1 MSNSKYTNALAEED
15 SLYLLQHAHNPVNWM
30 PWGDEARQKAVDDNK
45 PMLVSIGY
53 SSCHWCH
60 VMEHES
66 FEDEAVAEIMNR
78 HFVCVKVD
86 REERPDIDQIYMEAV
101 QMMTGQGGWPLNCF
115 TNPEGKPI
123 YGGTYFPKDQWVQ
136 VLKQLATLWN
146 DNPEKANEY
155 GEKLTQGMK
164 VSGVLPP
171 PDPNSEWPAETL
183 KETVDNWKTR
193 FDNHRGGPNKAPKF
207 PLPSNYS
214 FLLKYGYVN
223 QDRETLDH
231 VKLTLNE
238 MGRGGIYDQI
248 GGGFTRY
255 STDSDWK
262 VPHFEKMLYDN
273 AQLLTLY
280 SEAYAAFGDSE
291 YLHTANGIK
300 TWLRREMQN
309 GHGGYFSAID
319 ADSEGEEGKF
329 YIWEKE
335 YLEATYPDFSKF
347 YHLDHN
353 ALWEGKIIP
362 VRKGT
367 ISDLS
372 TELDLPEEELVSE
385 LAALNKKLLADRSK
399 RVRPGTDDK
408 SLCSWNAMLVTG
420 FATSYLHTRDEA
432 DLAEAKS
439 ILGFIENELLDA
451 ATLDLKHTW
460 KKGRAK
466 IDGFI
471 EDYAFL
477 IEACIT
483 LYEATFSEKYL
494 ERAKELSFKALDLFY
509 DEKTGIFFFT
519 AHHQTDLVS
528 RPMELSD
535 NVIPSSNSVMAVNFI
550 KLSSYFRLPHFEA
563 VAKRLLNAV
572 EKGMTEYGGGYSN
585 WAELWLRLR
594 IGSPEL
600 VAAGKD
606 ALQNMEKL
614 EVYAPLVVR
623 AASEEKSQLEL
634 LKGRLNSK
642 ELSFYI
648 CQNRSCQRPV
658 NSLVEAEKEIVKIF
672 EKN

>member
-1 MSNSKYTNALAEED
+1 
-15 SLYLLQHAHNPVNWM
+15 M

-123 YGGTYFPKDQWVQ
+123 YGGTYFPKEQWVQ

-273 AQLLTLY
+273 AQLLALY

-329 YIWEKE
+329 YIWEKAD
-335 YLEATYPDFSKF
+335 LDTRYPEFSKF

-585 WAELWLRLR
+585 WAELWLRLS

-600 VAAGKD
+600 VAAGKE
-606 ALQNMEKL
+606 ALENMEKL

>member
-1 MSNSKYTNALAEED
+1 MSTLKHTNALAEED

-30 PWGDEARQKAVDDNK
+30 AWGDDARQKAADENK
-45 PMLVSIGY
+45 LMLVSIGY

-66 FEDEAVAEIMNR
+66 FEDEAVAEIMNQ

-115 TNPEGKPI
+115 ANPKGKPV
-123 YGGTYFPKDQWVQ
+123 YGGTYFPKEQWMQ

-146 DNPEKANEY
+146 DNPEKVNEY

-164 VSGVLPP
+164 VSGILPP
-171 PDPNSEWPAETL
+171 PDPNADWPVAALT
-183 KETVDNWKTR
+183 ETVENWKSR
-193 FDNHRGGPNKAPKF
+193 FDTERGGPNKAPKF

-214 FLLKYGYVN
+214 FLLKYGYIQADN
-223 QDRETLDH
+223 EILEH
-231 VKLTLNE
+231 VKLTLDE

-255 STDSDWK
+255 STDSYWK

-280 SEAYAAFGDSE
+280 SEAYAAFGESE

-300 TWLRREMQN
+300 SWLRREMQN
-309 GHGGYFSAID
+309 GKGGYYSAID
-319 ADSEGEEGKF
+319 ADSEGVEGKF
-329 YIWEKE
+329 YVWEKAF
-335 YLEATYPDFSKF
+335 LEENYPNFAKY
-347 YHLDHN
+347 YHLDQN
-353 ALWEGKIIP
+353 ALWEGNIIP

-367 ISDLS
+367 VSDLS
-372 TELDLPEEELVSE
+372 AALGIPEEKVISE
-385 LAALNKKLLADRSK
+385 LAAINKKFLAERSK

-408 SLCSWNAMLVTG
+408 SLCSWNAMLITG
-420 FATSYLHTRDEA
+420 FATSHIHTREDA

-439 ILGFIENELLDA
+439 ILGFIESELLDA

-460 KKGRAK
+460 KNGKAK
-466 IDGFI
+466 IDGFL

-477 IEACIT
+477 IEAYLS
-483 LYEATFSEKYL
+483 LYEATFAEAYL
-494 ERAKELSFKALDLFY
+494 EKAKELSFKTLDLFY
-509 DEKTGIFFFT
+509 DDKTGVFFFT
-519 AHHQTDLVS
+519 PHHQTDLVS
-528 RPMELSD
+528 RPMELND

-572 EKGMTEYGGGYSN
+572 EKGMKEYGSGYSN
-585 WAELWLRLR
+585 WAELWLRLS

-600 VAAGKD
+600 VAAGNK
-606 ALQNMEKL
+606 ATTEIGKL
-614 EVYAPLVVR
+614 KVYAPLVVK
-623 AASEEKSQLEL
+623 AAAEEKSQLEL
-634 LKGRLNSK
+634 LKGRLYSTD
-642 ELSFYI
+642 LQFYL
-648 CQNRSCQRPV
+648 CQNRACKRPV
-658 NSLVEAEKEIVKIF
+658 NSLAEAEEEIVKIF